1 MPNITDRRAD
11 VVVIGDGVIGLST
24 ALELARRGTACRVLG
39 APNVGIASL
48 AAAGLLA
55 PSIGH
60 LSADIE
66 PFYHASLTAY
76 PDFLRRLHQVDPE
89 LSLVVGLIDTSNG
102 ASLNDTSA
110 IARSAARLLSE
121 GDVASLEPALAAPTG
136 GVFYDHEAAIDNVRL
151 HAALKAAA
159 ARHPAITLD
168 SNAPV
173 ASVVLG
179 GSVVAAVTRSGTRYQ
194 ADRLVL
200 AAGAWSPAI
209 TGLPRAL
216 PVEPL
221 KGQMLA
227 VGASPLRRSAMS
239 ANVYLVPRGAET
251 LVGATV
257 ERAGFD
263 IATDNPSLDAL
274 RRAAVALCPALAP
287 APVTRSWAGI
297 RPATP
302 DLRPILGA
310 DPSEPRLVYAC
321 GHSKNGI
328 LLAPATSNAVASLIL
343 GERLAQDLT
352 PFSIE
357 RFGANK
363 ADHRR

>member
-1 MPNITDRRAD
+1 VSNITDKRAD
-11 VVVIGDGVIGLST
+11 VVVIGDGIIGLST
-24 ALELARRGTACRVLG
+24 ALELARRGATCRVLG
-39 APNVGIASL
+39 VPNAGIASL

-60 LSADIE
+60 LSPDVE
-66 PFYHASLTAY
+66 PFYHASLAAY
-76 PDFLRRLHQVDPE
+76 PDFVRRLHSEDPE
-89 LSLVVGLIDTSNG
+89 LSLIVGLIDTSNG
-102 ASLNDTSA
+102 ASLDATSG
-110 IARSAARLLSE
+110 IASAAARLLSE
-121 GDVASLEPALAAPTG
+121 TELASLEPTLSAPAG
-136 GVFYDHEAAIDNVRL
+136 GVLYEREAAIDNVRL
-151 HAALKAAA
+151 HAALRAVAL
-159 ARHPAITLD
+159 RSPAITAD
-168 SNAPV
+168 ANAPV
-173 ASVVLG
+173 ARVALG
-179 GSVVAAVTRSGTRYQ
+179 GSVATAVTRSGTVYE

-209 TGLPRAL
+209 TGLPRPL

-227 VGASPLRRSAMS
+227 LGASPLRRSVMS
-239 ANVYLVPRGAET
+239 TDVYLVPRGSET
-251 LVGATV
+251 LVGATI

-263 IATDNPSLDAL
+263 ITTDPESLDTL
-274 RRAAVALCPALAP
+274 HRAAVRLCPALAA

-310 DPSEPRLVYAC
+310 DPDEPRLVYAC

-328 LLAPATSNAVASLIL
+328 LLAPATADALASLIL
-343 GERLAQDLT
+343 GEPVAHDLT

-357 RFGANK
+357 RFGANRL
-363 ADHRR
+363 ANSQ

>member
-11 VVVIGDGVIGLST
+11 VVVIGDGIIGLST
-24 ALELARRGTACRVLG
+24 ALELARRGAACRVLG
-39 APNVGIASL
+39 VPNAGAASL

-60 LSADIE
+60 LSADVE
-66 PFYHASLTAY
+66 PFYHASLAAY
-76 PDFLRRLHQVDPE
+76 PGFLQRLHPVDPE

-102 ASLNDTSA
+102 AFLSDTSA
-110 IARSAARLLSE
+110 IARSAARPLSPH
-121 GDVASLEPALAAPTG
+121 DVASLEPALAAPTG

-151 HAALKAAA
+151 HAALRAAA
-159 ARHPAITLD
+159 ARHPAIRLEA
-168 SNAPV
+168 NAPV
-173 ASVVLG
+173 VRVVLNR
-179 GSVVAAVTRSGTRYQ
+179 SLVAAVTRSGAVYD
-194 ADRLVL
+194 ADRLLL

-209 TGLPRAL
+209 AGLPRAL

-227 VGASPLRRSAMS
+227 LGASPLSRSAMS
-239 ANVYLVPRGAET
+239 ASVYLVPRGAET

-263 IATDNPSLDAL
+263 IATDQASLDGL
-274 RRAAVALCPALAP
+274 RRAAVALCPTLAT
-287 APVTRSWAGI
+287 APVTRAWAGI

-310 DPSEPRLVYAC
+310 DPAEPRLVYAC

-328 LLAPATSNAVASLIL
+328 LLAPATASALASLIL
-343 GERLAQDLT
+343 GEALANDLS

-357 RFGANK
+357 RFGANEV
-363 ADHRR
+363 DDRR